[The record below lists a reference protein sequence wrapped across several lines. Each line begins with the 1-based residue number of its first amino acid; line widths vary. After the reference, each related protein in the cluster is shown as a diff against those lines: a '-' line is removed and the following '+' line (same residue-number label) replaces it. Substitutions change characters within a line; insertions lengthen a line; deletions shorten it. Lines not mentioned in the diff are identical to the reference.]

1 MINESLCSTLNKD
14 SNNTSYMIEKFC
26 DLDFN
31 KTLTSDI
38 DFSEKESNKDIGDIC
53 LDLSFN

>member
-1 MINESLCSTLNKD
+1 
-14 SNNTSYMIEKFC
+14 MIENFC
-26 DLDFN
+26 DLDFD